1 MGVEG
6 AGVSAAAHR
15 RHLLVEGGDD
25 LRVGGLSGARRGQAA
40 EHSVQLVVFVDRGLV
55 ETLDVGTA
63 VVAGRQDAVVFEL
76 HHRFLDRNATQ
87 AELLGDLV
95 AVQAIS
101 RPELA
106 GQDQIDHV

>member
-1 MGVEG
+1 MAEFFEVGLIVNAVKTKVVSYAELPISDVYSVEPLT
-6 AGVSAAAHR
+6 AAMTTSSKQLRNINDIEACV
-15 RHLLVEGGDD
+15 LL
-25 LRVGGLSGARRGQAA
+25 RGKGK
-40 EHSVQLVVFVDRGLV
+40 R
-55 ETLDVGTA
+55 
-63 VVAGRQDAVVFEL
+63 VVFEL